1 MDVVD
6 QILSGITYD
15 SQISEE
21 VARKFGITSTQ
32 VKFILCLHTLSV
44 EDDIIVST
52 SQVRERLNLS
62 EVSFYVNLK
71 PLEEG
76 YFLSVEKTNYRN
88 YFVLDGKGRSVVR
101 YYRTLLRR
109 YLLASG

>member
-1 MDVVD
+1 MDEVD
-6 QILSGITYD
+6 KILSGLTYE
-15 SQISEE
+15 SLISDE
-21 VARKFGITSTQ
+21 VSRKYRITSTQ
-32 VKFILCLHTLSV
+32 VKFILCLHTLSI
-44 EDDIIVST
+44 ESDIVVST

-71 PLEEG
+71 PLEER

-88 YFVLDGKGRSVVR
+88 YFVLEGKGRSVVR

-109 YLLASG
+109 YLLVSG